1 MTTPTM
7 TGLNAISS
15 HYEGQ
20 DLVTLIFPCPDFFNQ
35 EQYNVDKP
43 EELLNEFTYV
53 RPGGGYQIDA
63 TQIFQKIS
71 VNGENEAPFYTFFK
85 NSCPNTW
92 ENLFP
97 KAELNYSP
105 ERAKDVYW
113 NYEKFLI
120 ARNGSVY
127 ARYSSTVYTLIQL
140 RGDINTLLAESA

>member
-1 MTTPTM
+1 MTTPTL
-7 TGLNAISS
+7 TGLNAISE

-35 EQYNVDKP
+35 EQYDLSKP
-43 EELLNEFTYV
+43 EEFLNELQYV
-53 RPGGGYQIDA
+53 RPGSGYQIDA
-63 TQIFQKIS
+63 TQIFQKID

-92 ENLFP
+92 SSLFP
-97 KAELNYSP
+97 TAELNYSP
-105 ERAKDVYW
+105 QKAKDIYW

-127 ARYSSTVYTLIQL
+127 ARYSPSAYRLIQL
-140 RGDINTLLAESA
+140 RGDIDTLLAEPA

>member
-1 MTTPTM
+1 M
-7 TGLNAISS
+7 TGLNAISE

-35 EQYNVDKP
+35 EQYDLDKP
-43 EELLNEFTYV
+43 EEFLNELEHV

-63 TQIFQKIS
+63 TQIFRKID
-71 VNGENEAPFYTFFK
+71 VNGENEAPFYTYFK

-92 ENLFP
+92 QNLFP
-97 KAELNYSP
+97 TAELNYSP
-105 ERAKDVYW
+105 QKAKDIYW

-127 ARYSSTVYTLIQL
+127 ARYSSAVYKLFQL
-140 RGDINTLLAESA
+140 KSDIDKLLAEDA